1 MDNLSILYEAYD
13 TCEDTM
19 MILDAYDEHTFD
31 YIDNYMVQHESIFSK
46 AKDYVQRHGGFLST
60 LKHLGNQALEFL
72 RTMWKTFTGAVGKF
86 IGKLISFVKSD
97 KTINESNSAEVYGY
111 TIKFA
116 TDHFVATS
124 LTSNISTIKSSF
136 IGTISGIVKYIKE
149 FAGRQIDKLVGFIS
163 SIFKRKTGS
172 SPNTNT
178 PSNPATPK
186 TPSKPTVVKIEP
198 IIDDKN
204 KPAEIDKKK
213 FHKIERKKTMD
224 GNHGRAILMKGIDPK
239 IKNRGFGGVN
249 SVLGSDPID
258 QNNKMMYAMDDAYYR
273 AILEADDVV
282 KAYNDFING
291 KFDKYADYASRMDE
305 KMNEVSQYI
314 YDNLNWDTDTYT
326 DERGKT
332 YLKGG
337 LEKFKAAYEKLI
349 DDIFPYRGEIG
360 NSLLGFVD
368 IINRYGKDFAKEKI
382 IKFGGIFMGNEY
394 DEDEKEQEEN
404 IKRHLKM
411 RLNYNKHT
419 RDILSNIIK
428 MNKDFFQLSE
438 IQANLLAKQ
447 IKDSSTTD
455 MSAIKQAMGL
465 ITKMT
470 DKFIEYPG
478 KLNFRS
484 IGAGVVYY
492 NTTNT
497 QMQHA
502 GRDAAALF
510 PMAMRYDYVVNTHGI
525 TYTDVPDMADID
537 EWPIMEVNI
546 EGKKVEDADD
556 LVYQLCTVVDRERR
570 LIHKEIKP
578 VKILLAICNTTTRGK
593 YALRSD
599 TIRLVEKKNIIL
611 VFSQFIL
618 SSLDTSDKPYYLEKW
633 WKTGHIF

>member
-31 YIDNYMVQHESIFSK
+31 YIDTYMIQHESIFSK

-60 LKHLGNQALEFL
+60 LKYLGNQALEFL

-116 TDHFVATS
+116 ADHFVATS

-178 PSNPATPK
+178 PSNSVTTK
-186 TPSKPTVVKIEP
+186 TSSKSTVVKIEP

-224 GNHGRAILMKGIDPK
+224 GNHGRAIVMKGIDPK

-258 QNNKMMYAMDDAYYR
+258 QNNKMMYAMDDVYYR

-291 KFDKYADYASRMDE
+291 EFDKYADYASRMTE
-305 KMNEVSQYI
+305 KMKEVSQYI

-326 DERGKT
+326 DEKGDT

-360 NSLLGFVD
+360 NSLLGYVD
-368 IINRYGKDFAKEKI
+368 MINGYGKDFAKEKI
-382 IKFGGIFMGNEY
+382 IKFGGIFMGNEN

-455 MSAIKQAMGL
+455 MSAIKQAMSL

-497 QMQHA
+497 QMQHS

-525 TYTDVPDMADID
+525 TYTDVPDMADVD

-546 EGKKVEDADD
+546 EGKRVEDADD